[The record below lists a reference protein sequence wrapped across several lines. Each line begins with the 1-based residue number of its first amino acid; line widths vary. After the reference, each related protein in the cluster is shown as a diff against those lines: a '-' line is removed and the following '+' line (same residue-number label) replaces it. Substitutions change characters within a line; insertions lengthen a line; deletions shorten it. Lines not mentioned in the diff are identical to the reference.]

1 MSGDNN
7 YFRLRF
13 AVVLDLFL
21 GNLNKSHIKQAF
33 RKHPISCNG
42 SFKRGITAAKIKSSI
57 FLGIHISTRLFDLL
71 KENRSQASIETI
83 VILGLLLLA
92 VIILALALI
101 SYLRKEVKAGT
112 DIEQQTNQ
120 VTDPFLDDLNDYVN
134 G

>member
-1 MSGDNN
+1 M
-7 YFRLRF
+7 
-13 AVVLDLFL
+13 
-21 GNLNKSHIKQAF
+21 
-33 RKHPISCNG
+33 
-42 SFKRGITAAKIKSSI
+42 
-57 FLGIHISTRLFDLL
+57 STRLFDLL